1 MNSSAEIQAIL
12 ALADGTIFRGVS
24 IGSEGHRVGEV
35 VFNTAMTG
43 YQEILTDPSYA
54 RQLVTLTYPHI
65 GNTGT
70 NAEDVESGNGHQVW
84 AEGLIIRDATL
95 VTSNFRNSESL
106 SDYLQNHD
114 TVAIAEIDTRQL
126 TRLLRDKGAQNGCI
140 MTASNGATISSD
152 DEQQAIKLA
161 QEFAGIEGM
170 DLAKECC
177 TPTTFEWTV
186 GSWDLSDTLLN
197 RDIPGSHDSGTG
209 GFFKH
214 LGTHVEAKFNVVA
227 YDFGS
232 KTNILRMLVD
242 RGCHVTVVPA
252 QTPIADVLAM
262 NPDGIFL
269 SNGPGDPAACDYAI
283 DAVRHIIEQT
293 EIPTFGI
300 CLGHQLIGL
309 ASGANTI
316 KMKTGHHGA
325 NHPVQ
330 DLATGTVMITS
341 QNHGFA
347 VDEDTLPD
355 NVKSTHRSLF
365 DGTNQG
371 IELTNKP
378 VFSFQGHPEASPG
391 PHDAAPLFDKFAE
404 MMAAVKA

>member
-1 MNSSAEIQAIL
+1 MNSSAETQAIL

-24 IGSEGHRVGEV
+24 IGSLGHRVGEV

-70 NAEDVESGNGHQVW
+70 NAEDTESGNGHKVW
-84 AEGLIIRDATL
+84 AEGLIIRDATM
-95 VTSNFRNSESL
+95 VTSNFRNSESV
-106 SDYLQNHD
+106 SDYLQRNE

-126 TRLLRDKGAQNGCI
+126 TRLLRDKGAQSGCI
-140 MTASNGATISSD
+140 MTASDGETISTD
-152 DEQQAIKLA
+152 DEQKAIELA
-161 QEFAGIEGM
+161 QGFAGLKGM

-177 TPTTFEWTV
+177 TTDSFEWTA
-186 GSWDLSDTLLN
+186 GTWDLSDTLLN

-209 GFFKH
+209 GFFKQ
-214 LGTHVEAKFNVVA
+214 LGTHVDAKFNVVA

-283 DAVRHIIEQT
+283 DSVRHIIEET
-293 EIPTFGI
+293 DVPTFGI

-391 PHDAAPLFDKFAE
+391 PHDCAPLFDKFAE
-404 MMAAVKA
+404 MMEAAK